1 MASWEHITIEL
12 NGMSVKAQAPEI
24 VSASRSTDIP
34 AFYADWFFDRLE
46 KGYSAWTNPF
56 NGVKSYV
63 SYKNTR
69 FIVFWSKN
77 PRPLLRHLDYLADRH
92 IGCYIQYTL
101 NDYEIER
108 LEKGVPPLEERIDTF
123 KRLVDTL
130 GLGHV
135 IWRFDPL
142 ILTDSITVD
151 KLLEKIENIGEQLKG
166 YTEKLVFSYADIA
179 IYKKVKANLIN
190 NNIPYREWNE
200 GEMHMLAQGL
210 AELNK
215 KWGYVL
221 ATCGEKIDLKQYG
234 VEHNHCVDD
243 RLIVR
248 FSYQDEKLMEFLKVK
263 FHPMPAPS
271 LPGLEPPLP
280 DGAILLPNNTYATMG
295 NNKDYG
301 QREFCGCMKAK
312 DVGEYNTCP
321 HMCEYC
327 YANTSKVSAAL
338 NYKCHLAN
346 PFSDTI
352 TGK

>member
-1 MASWEHITIEL
+1 M
-12 NGMSVKAQAPEI
+12 
-24 VSASRSTDIP
+24 
-34 AFYADWFFDRLE
+34 E
-46 KGYSAWTNPF
+46 K
-56 NGVKSYV
+56 
-63 SYKNTR
+63 
-69 FIVFWSKN
+69 
-77 PRPLLRHLDYLADRH
+77 
-92 IGCYIQYTL
+92 
-101 NDYEIER
+101 
-108 LEKGVPPLEERIDTF
+108 RIDTF
-123 KRLVDTL
+123 KQLVDIL
-130 GLGHV
+130 GVGRV

-142 ILTDSITVD
+142 ILTTDITVD
-151 KLLEKIENIGEQLKG
+151 KLLEKIEHIGEQLKG
-166 YTEKLVFSYADIA
+166 YTEKMVFSYADIA

-190 NNIPYREWNE
+190 NKIPYREWRE
-200 GEMHMLAQGL
+200 GEMHKLAQGL

-234 VEHNHCVDD
+234 IEHNHCVDD
-243 RLIVR
+243 RLIAR

-271 LPGLEPPLP
+271 LPGLESPLP
-280 DGAILLPNNTYATMG
+280 DGAILLPNNTYATIG

-312 DVGEYNTCP
+312 DIGEYNTCP

-327 YANTSKVSAAL
+327 YANTSKESAAA

>member
-1 MASWEHITIEL
+1 
-12 NGMSVKAQAPEI
+12 MS
-24 VSASRSTDIP
+24 
-34 AFYADWFFDRLE
+34 YA
-46 KGYSAWTNPF
+46 
-56 NGVKSYV
+56 
-63 SYKNTR
+63 NTR

-77 PRPLLRHLDYLADRH
+77 PQPLLKHLDYLDKRH

-108 LEKGVPPLEERIDTF
+108 LEKGVPPLAKRIDTF
-123 KRLVDTL
+123 KQLVDIL
-130 GLGHV
+130 GVGRV
-135 IWRFDPL
+135 VWRFDPL
-142 ILTDSITVD
+142 ILTTDITVD
-151 KLLEKIENIGEQLKG
+151 KLLEKIEYIGEQLKG
-166 YTEKLVFSYADIA
+166 YTEKMVFSYADIA

-190 NNIPYREWNE
+190 NNIPYREWRE
-200 GEMHMLAQGL
+200 GEMHKLAQGL

-234 VEHNHCVDD
+234 IEHNHCVDD

-248 FSYQDEKLMEFLKVK
+248 SSYQDEKLMEFIKVK
-263 FHPMPAPS
+263 FHPMPVPS
-271 LPGLEPPLP
+271 LPGLESPLP
-280 DGAILLPNNTYATMG
+280 DGAILLPNNTYATIG

-312 DVGEYNTCP
+312 DIGEYNTCP
-321 HMCEYC
+321 HLCEYC
-327 YANTSKVSAAL
+327 YANTSKESAVA